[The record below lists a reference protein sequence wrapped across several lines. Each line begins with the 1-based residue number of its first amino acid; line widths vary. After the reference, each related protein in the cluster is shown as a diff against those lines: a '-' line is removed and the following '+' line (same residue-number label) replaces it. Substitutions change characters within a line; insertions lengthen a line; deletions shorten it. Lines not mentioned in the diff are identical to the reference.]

1 MTVVAVRQ
9 RDEFFWE
16 INELLD
22 FFLFLLREQIIE
34 LVDVN
39 PVFGFVPRLSVFEVA
54 KPADNTTDVPA
65 VIITD
70 PTLENILVQVY

>member
-1 MTVVAVRQ
+1 MTVVSVRQ
-9 RDEFFWE
+9 RDEFSWE

-22 FFLFLLREQIIE
+22 FFLFFLGEQIIE

-39 PVFGFVPRLSVFEVA
+39 SVFCFIPGLSVFEVA
-54 KPADNTTDVPA
+54 EATNNTTDVSA

-70 PTLENILVQVY
+70 PTLEDVLV

>member
-1 MTVVAVRQ
+1 MAVVTIRQ

-22 FFLFLLREQIIE
+22 FFLFFLREQIVE
-34 LVDVN
+34 LVDIN
-39 PVFGFVPRLSVFEVA
+39 SVFCFVPSLSVFEVA
-54 KPADNTTDVPA
+54 EATDNTTNASA

-70 PTLENILVQVY
+70 PALEDILV

>member
-22 FFLFLLREQIIE
+22 FFLFFLREQVVE
-34 LVDVN
+34 LIDIN
-39 PVFGFVPRLSVFEVA
+39 PIFCFVPSLPVLKVSEA
-54 KPADNTTDVPA
+54 TDNTTDVA
-65 VIITD
+65 TCCRTN
-70 PTLENILVQVY
+70 PTLVDVLL